1 MDANSH
7 ERNLT
12 DAVSA
17 VMKERTE
24 GTWVMNDQASNIL
37 LVLTEGCCFREA
49 LFSLFSDITE
59 SLLTLMLRLK
69 CSNNL

>member
-12 DAVSA
+12 DAVLA

-24 GTWVMNDQASNIL
+24 VTWVMNDQASNIL
-37 LVLTEGCCFREA
+37 LVLTEG
-49 LFSLFSDITE
+49 SE